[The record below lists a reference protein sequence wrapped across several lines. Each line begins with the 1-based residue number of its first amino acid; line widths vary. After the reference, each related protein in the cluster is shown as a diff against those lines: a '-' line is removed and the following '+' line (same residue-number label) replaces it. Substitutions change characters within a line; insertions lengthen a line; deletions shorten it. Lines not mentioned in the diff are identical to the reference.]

1 MLTQFFTFTKT
12 LSNDSTIPRL
22 LVCIRSKSTENEPN
36 GMKQLKVQDVELLK
50 TRVAI
55 LRELDTIEL
64 ENRRCLEKFENSS
77 ILVAKI
83 LSKINQGAIK
93 CRSMEKRLKT
103 LKTLLKDKKGPS

>member
-1 MLTQFFTFTKT
+1 M
-12 LSNDSTIPRL
+12 
-22 LVCIRSKSTENEPN
+22 CIRSKSTENEPN
-36 GMKQLKVQDVELLK
+36 EMKQLKVQDVELLK